1 MLLFLRRL
9 LRKPAF
15 WLGGSIVAAL
25 FLIAVVGPY
34 LAPQDPFKMDTLLRL
49 KPPGGTHLF
58 GTDEFGR
65 DIFSRMLHGTRISLM
80 IGAISVGIALV
91 IGGALGLLSGY
102 IGGWV
107 DHSIMAVMDLLLA
120 FPTILLAL
128 AIVAVLGPSLNNAM
142 MAVGLAAVP
151 AFTRLVRGSVLVV
164 RTQVYIEAARAV
176 GGTSVWI
183 MWKHVLP
190 NVIAPILVLVTLQ
203 FPAALLSSAALG
215 FIGLG
220 AQPPSPEWG
229 AMMVSARTFL
239 RRAPWMVN
247 YPGFAIM
254 LTVLGFN
261 LLGNALRDVF
271 DPTQRNKELR

>member
-1 MLLFLRRL
+1 MVLLFQRL
-9 LRKPAF
+9 MRKPAF
-15 WLGGSIVAAL
+15 LIGGAIVLVLLLVA
-25 FLIAVVGPY
+25 IVGPY
-34 LAPQDPFKMDTLLRL
+34 LAPHDPFEMNQMNRL
-49 KPPGGTHLF
+49 KPPSAENYF

-65 DIFSRMLHGTRISLM
+65 DVFSRMIHGTRISLM

-91 IGGALGLLSGY
+91 LGGLLGLVGGY
-102 IGGWV
+102 FGGWL
-107 DHSIMAVMDLLLA
+107 DLCIMAVMDLLLA
-120 FPTILLAL
+120 FPTILIAL

-142 MAVGLAAVP
+142 VAVGLAAVP
-151 AFTRLVRGSVLVV
+151 AFTRLVRGAVLVV
-164 RTQVYIEAARAV
+164 REQPYIEAAKAV
-176 GGTSVWI
+176 GGSHGWI
-183 MWKHVLP
+183 MARHIFP
-190 NVIAPILVLVTLQ
+190 NIVAPVLVLITLQ

-254 LTVLGFN
+254 LTVLSFN
-261 LLGNALRDVF
+261 FLGNALRDVL
-271 DPTQRNKELR
+271 DPTQRNRGL